1 MFRLKDSEVDPRISW
16 AMLGLLAAILAATFV
31 IVWVARM
38 LNGEQA
44 ILADLVTGKAQSTSD
59 VVRALPA
66 NLRLQHSLAIVVLL
80 ILIVTALGL
89 LMIWR
94 AFLDSRQSLRDV
106 KVLAGDI
113 LASMDQGV
121 VTTTCEGAIT
131 SINWRGRELLG
142 VTSECVGRPIAEISP
157 RELGLDELSGEVLAT
172 HQAVNDRDI
181 SISRN
186 GYTHRLRA
194 DCYLL
199 RSPNGD
205 LFGTVVHLRDVTER
219 VLVEERMRRMERHL
233 RLGTLAV
240 GLHHEIKNPLTALSL
255 HVQLLE
261 EGLARPASGQ
271 EVDDLLRVLK
281 TEVTRLNGVLET
293 FRDFAAYR
301 SLSRQPTDIAGLIDK
316 VVRLVQPQAD
326 LQKVRISVEGSD
338 VPAAPVSL
346 DATKFEQVLLNLII
360 NGLEAMPGGGELTI
374 WTRAAGEDL
383 QIDVMD
389 TGRGIPPTI
398 QPRIF
403 DPYFTTKSDGA
414 GMGLAWSEKIVQQHH
429 GHIKF
434 ETGLNGTK
442 FEVTIPVAHESL
454 P

>member
-1 MFRLKDSEVDPRISW
+1 
-16 AMLGLLAAILAATFV
+16 MLGLLAAIVAATLV
-31 IVWVARM
+31 TTWVAWT
-38 LNGEQA
+38 LNDEQA
-44 ILADLVTGKAQSTSD
+44 MLADLVVGKAQTSSD

-66 NLRLQHSLAIVVLL
+66 KLRLQHNLTIVILV
-80 ILIVTALGL
+80 ILIATALGL
-89 LMIWR
+89 LTIRR

-106 KVLAGDI
+106 KILAGDI

-121 VTTTCEGAIT
+121 VTTTCDGVIT
-131 SINWRGRELLG
+131 SINRRGRELLG
-142 VTSECVGRPIAEISP
+142 VVSECVGRPISEILP
-157 RELGLDELSGEVLAT
+157 RDLGLDELSHEVLAGCR
-172 HQAVNDRDI
+172 AVNDRDV

-186 GYTHRLRA
+186 GYTNRLRA

-199 RSPNGD
+199 RGTNGD
-205 LFGTVVHLRDVTER
+205 VFGSVLHLRDVTER

-233 RLGTLAV
+233 GLGSLAV

-261 EGLARPASGQ
+261 ERLESQSPGQ
-271 EVDDLLRVLK
+271 EVDELLRVLK

-293 FRDFAAYR
+293 FRDFAAFR
-301 SLSRQPTDIAGLIDK
+301 SLSPQPTDVVGLIDK

-326 LQKVRISVEGSD
+326 LQKVRIAVEGSEP
-338 VPAAPVSL
+338 PAAPVSL

-360 NGLEAMPGGGELTI
+360 NALEAMSGGGELTI
-374 WTRAAGEDL
+374 RSRVADEEL
-383 QIDVMD
+383 HMDVVD
-389 TGRGIPPTI
+389 SGCGIPPAI

-414 GMGLAWSEKIVQQHH
+414 GIGLAWSEKIIQQHH
-429 GHIKF
+429 GHIEF
-434 ETGLNGTK
+434 ETGPKGTTFK
-442 FEVTIPVAHESL
+442 VTIPVSHDAL